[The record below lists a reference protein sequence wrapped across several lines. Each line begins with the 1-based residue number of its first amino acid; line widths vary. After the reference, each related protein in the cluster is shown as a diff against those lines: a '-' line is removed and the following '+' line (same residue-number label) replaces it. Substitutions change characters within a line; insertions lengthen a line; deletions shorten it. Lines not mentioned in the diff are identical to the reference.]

1 MTTVSVEMTGGAA
14 ITAARAVAIAAA
26 RSATDATKMMTA
38 AAAMTAAT
46 AMNAVNE
53 ASEMAGEAVG
63 GVVTSGHGD
72 AASTTTTTLASS
84 TTSAGGTT
92 MATTTTTA
100 VDAVTS
106 RVAAS
111 LGSTEKRSI
120 AVSARAHRGHAIRRT
135 ATATGGGAT
144 EVWKAMA
151 SLQNLS

>member
-1 MTTVSVEMTGGAA
+1 MTTVSVEMTGGVA
-14 ITAARAVAIAAA
+14 ITAARAVVIAAA
-26 RSATDATKMMTA
+26 RSAMDATNM
-38 AAAMTAAT
+38 MTAAT

-53 ASEMAGEAVG
+53 APEMVGEAMG
-63 GVVTSGHGD
+63 GVVASGHGD
-72 AASTTTTTLASS
+72 AASTTTTTPASS

-92 MATTTTTA
+92 TATTTTTA
-100 VDAVTS
+100 VDAATS

-135 ATATGGGAT
+135 TTATGGGAT